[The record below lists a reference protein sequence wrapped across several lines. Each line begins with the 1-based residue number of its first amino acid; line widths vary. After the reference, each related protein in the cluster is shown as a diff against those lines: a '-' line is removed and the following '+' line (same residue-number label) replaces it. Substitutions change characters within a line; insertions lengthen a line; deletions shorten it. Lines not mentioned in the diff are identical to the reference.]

1 MSNEA
6 YTLKK
11 EADAA
16 KYLLAAL
23 ADEVGEDEELRT
35 TVVEG
40 ETSLLEAVDRT
51 LRRIAEVKGHQKT
64 LKEEKARISARA
76 ERFEALEE
84 TLGKALKRV
93 IEETGIGKQERPLAT
108 VGTAKLPPRVVITA
122 EHNLPDEFF
131 KPQDPKLDLAGLTR
145 ALKEG
150 RKIEGASLEPHPDK
164 TRINLSWK

>member
-6 YTLKK
+6 YNLKK

-23 ADEVGEDEELRT
+23 VDDVGDDEELRS

-51 LRRIAEVKGHQKT
+51 LRRIAEVRGHQKA
-64 LKEEKARISARA
+64 LKEEKARIGARA

-108 VGTAKLPPRVVITA
+108 VGTAKLPDQVVITA
-122 EHNLPDEFF
+122 EHNLPDIFF
-131 KPQDPKLDLAGLTR
+131 KPQEPKLDLAALR
-145 ALKEG
+145 AALKAG
-150 RKIEGASLEPHPDK
+150 QKIEGASIQPHPDR
-164 TRINLSWK
+164 TRINLTWK